1 MAELNR
7 LEKFKLENLFDMG
20 GGYVLNFTNRTFSDF
35 IQDKINIEIYSD
47 KYSDDGDSKAK
58 RLRTFWLKE
67 SSYNV
72 GKLCL
77 ALIEYWLENKTIWN
91 NEITAQEQELYSDC
105 LKIANRLIQDT
116 VFEETEVFKENQ
128 EDKSFNLLA
137 KSIKESIDKNEPE
150 IALDRLHT
158 YVVKYVRQLCENH
171 AIAFQ
176 KEESLNALFG
186 KYIKYIISQG
196 FIESQM
202 SERILKYS
210 INIIESF
217 NDIRNNR
224 SLAHDNSILNYEE
237 SVLIFNNITNALRF
251 IESIEDKINLGKEVK
266 INDSENWANLPF

>member
-7 LEKFKLENLFDMG
+7 LEKFKLENLFNMG
-20 GGYVLNFTNRTFSDF
+20 DGYVLDFTNRTFSDF

-72 GKLCL
+72 GKLSL

-91 NEITAQEQELYSDC
+91 KEITPKEQELYNDC
-105 LKIANRLIQDT
+105 LKIANRLLQDT

-137 KSIKESIDKNEPE
+137 KSIKASIDKNEPE

-158 YVVKYVRQLCENH
+158 YVVKFVRQLCEIH
-171 AIAFQ
+171 EIAFQ

-186 KYIKYIISQG
+186 KYIKYIITQG
-196 FIESQM
+196 YIESQM

-210 INIIESF
+210 INLIESF
-217 NDIRNNR
+217 NDIRNNQ
-224 SLAHDNSILNYEE
+224 SLAHDNTILNYNE
-237 SVLIFNNITNALRF
+237 SVLIFNNISNALRF
-251 IESIEDKINLGKEVK
+251 IELIEDKINADKKVK
-266 INDSENWANLPF
+266 INESENWGNLPF